1 MVEFVEV
8 LQPRRST
15 FGLGSTAFAR
25 HYLRYRFLFLFLRLL
40 RCFTSAG
47 VAFLILFYS
56 DKVDTLLKVSG
67 YPIRIPPGLSSL
79 AALRGFSQLVASFFA
94 CWHQGILRK
103 PLVSSFPRIS
113 PLPRTPMTF
122 CKVFCV
128 FCLVLYFFKCKIV
141 FPTLVGRNRFL
152 DFSYLPHGCQSPFSF
167 TLLRLH

>member
-47 VAFLILFYS
+47 VAFLILCIQIRSIPYYRNQVTPF
-56 DKVDTLLKVSG
+56 G
-67 YPIRIPPGLSSL
+67 YPRVLAHLQLSEAFRSL
-79 AALRGFSQLVASFFA
+79 LRPSSPVGTKAFSVSPWFLLSADFSAS
-94 CWHQGILRK
+94 
-103 PLVSSFPRIS
+103 
-113 PLPRTPMTF
+113 RTPMTF

-128 FCLVLYFFKCKIV
+128 FCLVLLF
-141 FPTLVGRNRFL
+141 
-152 DFSYLPHGCQSPFSF
+152 
-167 TLLRLH
+167 